1 MFKIGDIVTGLT
13 DKQYAITNSR
23 GTFEVVDFAPPNLI
37 GVKIVTHLDFPGTAT
52 IFFVDPT
59 KFKLVKA
66 YSLEEKVLR
75 KIAHLDY
82 LFKNR

>member
-1 MFKIGDIVTGLT
+1 MFKIGDLITGKT
-13 DKQYAITNSR
+13 DSPYPITNSR
-23 GTFEVVDFAPPNLI
+23 GTFEVVEIVSNLI
-37 GVKIVTHLDFPGTAT
+37 GVKVVTHLDFPGTDT

-59 KFKLVKA
+59 KFKLVKS